1 MGPELWE
8 AYYRSGA
15 LAACPTSADGDYGGE
30 LRKIWVDFFATLA
43 NDARVLDVATGNG
56 AIASIAAA
64 TAAGNG
70 AQWDIHG
77 SDKAAVD
84 PHRDVA
90 DGARRLAGIRFHP
103 RTATEALPFEDAS
116 FDAVGGQFAL
126 EYSDV
131 PAALAELHRVL
142 RPRGHAQFVLHHADS
157 AFAGAARR
165 AVEEAALLSAQ
176 GVYPRLRRL
185 VGMERGSATVIEAA
199 AAELRTAIRA
209 LKSRLPEAR
218 AAGGGRVLEVAL
230 DAVQQL
236 LVARNRGY
244 SPRLAG
250 EVDRAEAGLRASLAR
265 MEDLLAR
272 ASDQAGMEAIQRQ
285 AAAAGFGAIE
295 CLPVRQDGEILAW
308 QLLMQR
314 P

>member
-1 MGPELWE
+1 MSLEHWE

-30 LRKIWVDFFATLA
+30 LRTIWVDFFAALPG
-43 NDARVLDVATGNG
+43 DARVLDVATGNG
-56 AIASIAAA
+56 AVALIAAE
-64 TAAGNG
+64 TAAGSG
-70 AQWDIHG
+70 RQWDIHG
-77 SDKAAVD
+77 SDKAAID
-84 PHRDVA
+84 PRRDVA
-90 DGARRLAGIRFHP
+90 DGSRRMAGIRFHP
-103 RTATEALPFEDAS
+103 DTATEALPFEDAS

-157 AFAGAARR
+157 AFARAARR
-165 AVEEAALLSAQ
+165 AVEEAALLSTHE
-176 GVYPRLRRL
+176 VYPRLRRL
-185 VGMERGSATVIEAA
+185 VAMEQGSATVVEAA
-199 AAELRTAIRA
+199 AADLRAAIRA
-209 LKSRLPEAR
+209 LKARLPEAR

-236 LVARNRGY
+236 LTARKGGH
-244 SPRLAG
+244 SPKLAA
-250 EVDRAEAGLRASLAR
+250 EVDRAGAGLRASLAR
-265 MEDLLAR
+265 MEDLLSR
-272 ASDQAGMEAIQRQ
+272 ASDRAGMEAIQGQ
-285 AAAAGFGAIE
+285 AAAVGFGTIE
-295 CLPVRQDGEILAW
+295 CLPVRQDGDILAW